1 MASSVSFEAPT
12 APDPLLRNRISV
24 MSPEAMKIEE
34 CVPSGAGEPGLVSV
48 VIPTYNRAH
57 LIGET
62 IESVLAQ
69 TYQPVEIIVVDDGSR
84 DNTREVVERYGA
96 AVRYIHQSNAG
107 VSAAR
112 NAGFVAARG
121 EFVALLDSD
130 DLWLPW
136 KLEAQVSVLRRYPE
150 VGMVWTDMTAINY
163 AGEVIGERYL
173 RTFYATY
180 RVVRIEEIC
189 ERAGR
194 LADIWPDAHAPAGD
208 GAVYTGDIF
217 SHMIL
222 GNLVHTSTVLL
233 RRERIAVTGG
243 FDISLRPAGED
254 YEYHLRTCSHGP
266 VAFLD
271 VPSMIYRIGA
281 EDQITAPHHDVHF
294 ARSNLLTVQ
303 RWLSRGGERI
313 SLSAAALRGRMA
325 RAYGWVGMAELETGN
340 TGAARRHLWK
350 SLQHQ
355 ILQPRVGLFF
365 VLSLFPAVVF
375 TRLRQIRR
383 SLRSRRRGR
392 LAAVTP
398 PL

>member
-1 MASSVSFEAPT
+1 M
-12 APDPLLRNRISV
+12 N
-24 MSPEAMKIEE
+24 IEE
-34 CVPSGAGEPGLVSV
+34 CRPTGPGEPGLVSV

-69 TYQPVEIIVVDDGSR
+69 TYQSVEIIVVDDGSH
-84 DNTREVVERYGA
+84 DNTRDVVESYGS
-96 AVRYIHQSNAG
+96 AVRYRYQSNAG

-112 NAGFVAARG
+112 NAGFAAARG
-121 EFVALLDSD
+121 EFIALLDSD

-136 KLEAQVSVLRRYPE
+136 KLEAQVALLRRHPE
-150 VGMVWTDMTAINY
+150 VGMVWTDMTAVNY
-163 AGEVIGERYL
+163 AGDVVGERYL

-194 LADIWPDAHAPAGD
+194 LADIWPSAHPAAAND
-208 GAVYTGDIF
+208 SVYKGDIF

-233 RRERIAVTGG
+233 RRERVAVTGG
-243 FDISLRPAGED
+243 FDTSLRPAGED

-271 VPSMIYRIGA
+271 TPSMIYRIGA
-281 EDQITAPHHDVHF
+281 ADQITAPHHDVHF

-303 RWLSRGGERI
+303 RWLARGGARI
-313 SLSAAALRGRMA
+313 SLSADVLRARMA
-325 RAYGWVGMAELETGN
+325 HAHGWVGMAELENGN
-340 TGAARRHLWK
+340 VAIARKHLWM
-350 SLQHQ
+350 SLQKQ
-355 ILQPRVGLFF
+355 LLQPRVGLFF
-365 VLSLFPAVVF
+365 VLSLFPGVVF
-375 TRLRQIRR
+375 TTLRQM
-383 SLRSRRRGR
+383 RRRMRSGWRSGR
-392 LAAVTP
+392 LDHRP
-398 PL
+398 PQRTVARLNEPA